1 MDIPL
6 TSGAYSAQ
14 GLIANAQRSINVYP
28 EKNPADTTP
37 AKPVTHYPRPG
48 LTLLGAPPVPAQA
61 RGLYATTNG
70 LPLAVVGQ
78 NVYFIDQEFKFN
90 LLGTLIQAGVTNPV
104 RMSDNGKTAVLVDG
118 SSNGYQITIN
128 PGPPNAFLQIGDPN
142 FLGANWVDFLDG
154 FLVFNQPNTRFFYA
168 TLANQVVFN
177 ALYVGETTAYPDN
190 CIAVICNGRELWV
203 IGPRKAEV
211 WYNAGT
217 VPFPFQLEP
226 GVIIEQGCIA
236 QYSVAKMDTNI
247 YWVSQS
253 PEGARM
259 VMRLNTNHVAQ
270 RISTHAIE
278 FEWLSYPRVDDAIG
292 ATYQISG
299 HSFYKIHFPT
309 ADKTWGFDE
318 ATQQWHEDNWIDG
331 NGVLHRARNTFCC
344 YAYGMNMGL
353 DWQNGNLYKIDPAAY
368 TDNGQVIAWK
378 RSFPHVVKEL
388 TKISGSAFV
397 ADIETGAHPGSDE
410 GDQFTSPWSQG
421 FSSGFGPL
429 GKLSRPTIAMRV
441 SKNGGYSFGNHR
453 LKGLV
458 SSGHY
463 RSMERWRQL
472 GIGRDWV
479 FELSSTADMVGIF
492 NGAFFTP
499 IETIS

>member
-90 LLGTLIQAGVTNPV
+90 LLGTLIQAGATNPV

-177 ALYVGETTAYPDN
+177 AL
-190 CIAVICNGRELWV
+190 
-203 IGPRKAEV
+203 
-211 WYNAGT
+211 
-217 VPFPFQLEP
+217 
-226 GVIIEQGCIA
+226 
-236 QYSVAKMDTNI
+236 
-247 YWVSQS
+247 
-253 PEGARM
+253 
-259 VMRLNTNHVAQ
+259 
-270 RISTHAIE
+270 
-278 FEWLSYPRVDDAIG
+278 
-292 ATYQISG
+292 
-299 HSFYKIHFPT
+299 
-309 ADKTWGFDE
+309 
-318 ATQQWHEDNWIDG
+318 
-331 NGVLHRARNTFCC
+331 
-344 YAYGMNMGL
+344 
-353 DWQNGNLYKIDPAAY
+353 
-368 TDNGQVIAWK
+368 
-378 RSFPHVVKEL
+378 
-388 TKISGSAFV
+388 
-397 ADIETGAHPGSDE
+397 
-410 GDQFTSPWSQG
+410 
-421 FSSGFGPL
+421 
-429 GKLSRPTIAMRV
+429 
-441 SKNGGYSFGNHR
+441 
-453 LKGLV
+453 
-458 SSGHY
+458 
-463 RSMERWRQL
+463 
-472 GIGRDWV
+472 
-479 FELSSTADMVGIF
+479 
-492 NGAFFTP
+492 
-499 IETIS
+499 